1 MHRVDTLPNL
11 TLARIAGSGGGA
23 RTVVFCLLAS
33 LAGSTMAATLT
44 GRAVLPAVTFAP
56 GPTSG
61 RLIGPG
67 PFNGIIPP
75 FPDKQPI
82 QGFSGALDRGDGTF
96 EVMADN
102 GFGAKADSAD
112 FHLRVYTVRPNFA
125 TGSGGS
131 ANVTVERFVELTDPE
146 RRSGFPI
153 QNENLLGR
161 MLTGAD
167 FDIESIQRGRDGS
180 LWIGDEFG
188 PFVLH
193 VAASGDLLDAPF
205 PTPGVQSD
213 SNPFIPAGTGNLPN
227 SRGFEGMAISPD
239 GRFLYP
245 MLEGALKTD
254 PDPKLTLRIFEFD
267 TVAKAFTGR
276 LWRYR
281 LEDPSNALGD
291 LQAINGHELLVIE
304 RDGAQGPAAA
314 LKKVFKIELSQTDS
328 EGFVSKAEVLDLLDI
343 ADPNGISTS
352 APLPRPGDFGLGDRF
367 RFPFVTIEDVVV
379 LSPAELLV
387 INDNDFPFSA
397 GRNPSLSDDN
407 EFIRVLLDDALNVNP
422 EVLVRPPLLTA
433 RAELLSAAHA
443 ALEGAVEDAG
453 ASGML
458 ALAAIQRAR
467 ELFRVYAPKKL
478 EKRLDRLRK
487 ALRLTRAALQKAELG
502 RRSGPR
508 ATSSKPGAWSA
519 MPCPP
524 SKSGVPPLATSKSR
538 ARSASIAGSP
548 GSVSRL
554 PLPRSK
560 VPTGGDS
567 CQNQYPS
574 KNAV

>member
-1 MHRVDTLPNL
+1 MHPVDALLNPTS
-11 TLARIAGSGGGA
+11 ARSAGSRRGA
-23 RTVVFCLLAS
+23 RTLVFCLLAS
-33 LAGSTMAATLT
+33 FAGSTIAATLT
-44 GRAVLPAVTFAP
+44 GRAVLPALTFAP

-61 RLIGPG
+61 KLIGPG

-102 GFGAKADSAD
+102 GFGAKANSAD
-112 FHLRVYTVRPNFA
+112 FHLRVYTVRPDFV

-131 ANVTVERFVELTDPE
+131 AKVSVERFVELTDAK

-153 QNENLLGR
+153 QNENVLGR
-161 MLTGAD
+161 VLTGAD

-193 VAASGDLLDAPF
+193 VSASGELLDAPF

-213 SNPFIPAGTGNLPN
+213 SNPFIPAGSGNLPN

-267 TVAKAFTGR
+267 TLAKAFTGR
-276 LWRYR
+276 LWHYR

-291 LQAINGHELLVIE
+291 LQSINDHELLVIE
-304 RDGAQGPAAA
+304 RDGAQGPDAA
-314 LKKVFKIELSQTDS
+314 LKKIFRIDLSQIDAEGFVTKIEL
-328 EGFVSKAEVLDLLDI
+328 LDLLDI
-343 ADPNGISTS
+343 ADPHGISTS
-352 APLPRPGDFGLGDRF
+352 TPPPRPGDFGLGDTF

-379 LSPAELLV
+379 LSPAKLLI
-387 INDNDFPFSA
+387 INDNNFPFSA
-397 GRNPSLSDDN
+397 GRNPSLPDDN
-407 EFIRVLLDDALNVNP
+407 EFIQVRLDDTLDVDP

-433 RAELLSAAHA
+433 REELLAAAHA
-443 ALEGAVEDAG
+443 ALTGAFADAG
-453 ASGML
+453 GSGAL
-458 ALAAIQRAR
+458 ALAAIRRAQD
-467 ELFRVYAPKKL
+467 LFRLHEPKML
-478 EKRLDRLRK
+478 EKRIHHLLEAK
-487 ALRLTRAALQKAELG
+487 KLTGVALNKAELG
-502 RRSGPR
+502 RSEQAAAGFI
-508 ATSSKPGAWSA
+508 A
-519 MPCPP
+519 
-524 SKSGVPPLATSKSR
+524 
-538 ARSASIAGSP
+538 AR
-548 GSVSRL
+548 RL
-554 PLPRSK
+554 IGEALPR
-560 VPTGGDS
+560 GE
-567 CQNQYPS
+567 N
-574 KNAV
+574 